1 MNAIETPASKE
12 DFSQLMRV
20 LCEAFAM
27 TAEEGEKYRARL
39 GDESFRLV
47 RRNGG
52 VAGGLALFRMGQ
64 FFGGRSVR
72 MAGIAA
78 VGVSPDERGKGTA
91 TALMNGV
98 VRELHEE
105 GVALS
110 ALYPAT
116 ERLYRRSGY
125 EQAGSLLEL
134 QLPLD
139 AIHLNDR
146 ELPMRPLT
154 EEDRPLVADIHCR
167 HARRNS
173 GNLDRIDANWT
184 PIWTPRGQEATG
196 YLLGPDDDPQ
206 GYILFTQKFVPSE
219 PMLTMFVSDH
229 AFLTPAAGRRLLTFL
244 GDHAAQIPKAFLRVG
259 PGDPLMALVP
269 EQRYRLRVIDHWML
283 RIVHLSSALTER
295 GFDPGVSVE
304 LELDVADDLV
314 EANAGR
320 WVVRIEDGSAQVE
333 RGGRGDIQIDIRA
346 FASLYSGH
354 LSVETLRTAGWIDG
368 PEGELARAQAAF
380 AGPAPWMS
388 DSF

>member
-1 MNAIETPASKE
+1 MSAIQTPASKE

-27 TAEEGEKYRARL
+27 TAEEGENYRVRL

-47 RRNGG
+47 RRNGR

-64 FFGGRSVR
+64 FFGGRSVP

-98 VRELHEE
+98 VRELHEQ

-125 EQAGSLLEL
+125 EQAGSLMEL

-139 AIHLNDR
+139 AIHLVDR
-146 ELPMRPLT
+146 DLSMRPLT
-154 EEDRPLVADIHCR
+154 EGDRPLVADLHRR
-167 HARRNS
+167 HARRNP
-173 GNLDRIDANWT
+173 GNLDRIEANWT
-184 PIWTPRGQEATG
+184 PLWKPRGNEATG

-206 GYILFTQKFVPSE
+206 GYLLFAQRFVPSE

-283 RIVHLSSALTER
+283 RIVHLPAALTKR
-295 GFDPGVSVE
+295 GFDPGVAVN

-314 EANAGR
+314 EANADR
-320 WVVRIEDGSAQVE
+320 WAVRIEDGTAHVE
-333 RGGRGDIQIDIRA
+333 RGGRGDIRIDIRA
-346 FASLYSGH
+346 LASLYSGH

-368 PEGELARAQAAF
+368 SEDGLARAQAAF